1 LFSAELLPEY
11 LLNVIFYSALTELPM
26 SNPFARI
33 GVTRHFRIVASLVFL
48 SGALAAQSAAQAMRV
63 HANRAIDGKGHVLMD
78 VTVTVE
84 GGQITR
90 VQQHAKQ
97 AQVDYELGNLTLLP
111 GLIDAHA
118 HLSWYFNRK
127 GRLHTDND
135 GDTPAQSILS
145 SAGNAYAM
153 LVAGVTTVQSPGDPS
168 DKDVRDWIATGTIPG
183 PRVLTSLEPIEDST
197 LSPDSLR
204 RNVRSLKAQGADLV
218 KIFASRSIRQGGSAT
233 MSQEQLDAICGE
245 AEKLGLRTL
254 VHAHSVESMHRAVEA
269 GCTQIEHGVFAN
281 DEVLREMA
289 QHGTYFDPQ
298 CDLIF
303 RNYLDNRA
311 KYEGIGNYNE
321 AGFAAMEKAI
331 PLARAAI
338 KRAIGIPGLKMVWGT
353 DAVAGA
359 HGHNVDD
366 LICRVQQGGQSPMTA
381 ITSATSLGAQAVR
394 MSDRIGSIVAG
405 LQADLI
411 AVDGDPSKDITALR
425 RVRFVMKAGRVYVFK
440 P

>member
-1 LFSAELLPEY
+1 MKRNLWRFATAASFLTVAANSA
-11 LLNVIFYSALTELPM
+11 YSQP
-26 SNPFARI
+26 
-33 GVTRHFRIVASLVFL
+33 V
-48 SGALAAQSAAQAMRV
+48 RV
-63 HANRAIDGKGHVLMD
+63 HANRAIDGKGHVLQD
-78 VTVTVE
+78 VTVSIADGKVSA
-84 GGQITR
+84 
-90 VQQHAKQ
+90 VSQHA
-97 AQVDYELGNLTLLP
+97 AGRPADYELGNLTLMP
-111 GLIDAHA
+111 GLIDGHA

-135 GDTPAQSILS
+135 GDTPVQSILS

-153 LVAGVTTVQSPGDPS
+153 LVSGVTTIQSPGDPS
-168 DKDVRDWIATGTIPG
+168 DKDVRDWIAMGTIPG

-204 RNVRSLKAQGADLV
+204 KNVRSLKAQGADLV

-245 AEKLGLRTL
+245 ANKLGLRTL
-254 VHAHSVESMHRAVEA
+254 VHAHSAESMHRAVQA
-269 GCTQIEHGVFAN
+269 GCTQIEHGVFAT

-331 PLARAAI
+331 PLARATVR
-338 KRAIGIPGLKMVWGT
+338 RALTISGLKMVWGT

-359 HGHNVDD
+359 HGHNVED
-366 LICRVQQGGQSPMTA
+366 LICRVQQGGQSPMAA
-381 ITSATSLGAQAVR
+381 ITSATSLGAEAIR
-394 MSDRIGSIVAG
+394 MSDQIGAIGVG
-405 LQADLI
+405 MQADLI

-425 RVRFVMKAGRVYVFK
+425 RVRFVIKGGRVVVFR

>member
-1 LFSAELLPEY
+1 
-11 LLNVIFYSALTELPM
+11 M
-26 SNPFARI
+26 
-33 GVTRHFRIVASLVFL
+33 TRHFRTAAGFVVLSAVF
-48 SGALAAQSAAQAMRV
+48 AAQSAAQVTRI
-63 HANRAIDGKGHVLMD
+63 HANRAIDGKGHVLTD
-78 VTVTVE
+78 VTLTVE
-84 GGQITR
+84 GGKITR
-90 VQQHAKQ
+90 VQQHAPR
-97 AQVDYELGNLTLLP
+97 ARTDYELGNLTLLP
-111 GLIDAHA
+111 GLIDGHA
-118 HLSWYFNRK
+118 HLSWYFNRQ
-127 GRLHTDND
+127 GRLHTGND
-135 GDTPAQSILS
+135 GDSPVQSILS

-153 LVAGVTTVQSPGDPS
+153 LLAGVTTVQSPGDPS
-168 DKDVRDWIATGTIPG
+168 DKDVRDWIAMGTIPG

-204 RNVRSLKAQGADLV
+204 KNVRSLKGQGADLV

-245 AEKLGLRTL
+245 ANKLGLRTL
-254 VHAHSVESMHRAVEA
+254 VHAHSAESMHRAVTA

-311 KYEGIGNYNE
+311 KYEGIGNYNA

-331 PLARAAI
+331 PLARATI
-338 KRAIGIPGLKMVWGT
+338 KRALGIPGLKMVWGT

-366 LICRVQQGGQSPMTA
+366 LICRVQQGGQSPMAA
-381 ITSATSLGAQAVR
+381 ITSATSLGAEAIR
-394 MSDRIGSIVAG
+394 MQDRVGSIGAG
-405 LQADLI
+405 LDADLI
-411 AVDGDPSKDITALR
+411 AVEGDPSKDITALR
-425 RVRFVMKAGRVYVFK
+425 RVRFVMSAGRVYVFK
-440 P
+440 PEARR

>member
-1 LFSAELLPEY
+1 MQ
-11 LLNVIFYSALTELPM
+11 N
-26 SNPFARI
+26 
-33 GVTRHFRIVASLVFL
+33 
-48 SGALAAQSAAQAMRV
+48 
-63 HANRAIDGKGHVLMD
+63 
-78 VTVTVE
+78 VTVTIAD
-84 GGQITR
+84 GKISAIS
-90 VQQHAKQ
+90 QHAVGH
-97 AQVDYELGNLTLLP
+97 ADYELGAMTLLP
-111 GLIDAHA
+111 GLIDGHA

-135 GDTPAQSILS
+135 GDTPVQSILS

-153 LVAGVTTVQSPGDPS
+153 LVAGVTTIQSPGDPS
-168 DKDVRDWIATGTIPG
+168 DKDVRDWIAMGTIPG

-204 RNVRSLKAQGADLV
+204 KNVRSLKAQGADLV

-245 AEKLGLRTL
+245 ANKLGLRTL
-254 VHAHSVESMHRAVEA
+254 VHAHSAESMHRAVQA
-269 GCTQIEHGVFAN
+269 GCTQIEHGVFAT

-331 PLARAAI
+331 PLARAAVR
-338 KRAIGIPGLKMVWGT
+338 RALTIPGLKMVWGT

-359 HGHNVDD
+359 HGHNVED
-366 LICRVQQGGQSPMTA
+366 LICRVVQGGQSPMAA
-381 ITSATSLGAQAVR
+381 ITSATSLGAEAIR
-394 MSDRIGSIVAG
+394 MRDQIGSIGVG
-405 LQADLI
+405 MQADLI

-425 RVRFVMKAGRVYVFK
+425 RVRFVMKGGRVFVFR

>member
-1 LFSAELLPEY
+1 MTS
-11 LLNVIFYSALTELPM
+11 
-26 SNPFARI
+26 
-33 GVTRHFRIVASLVFL
+33 HFRIAAGLVVL
-48 SGALAAQSAAQAMRV
+48 SAALATQSTAQVIRV
-63 HANRAIDGKGHVLMD
+63 HANRAIDGKGNVLTD
-78 VTVTVE
+78 VTLTVE
-84 GGQITR
+84 GGKITR
-90 VQQHAKQ
+90 VQQHAPH
-97 AQVDYELGNLTLLP
+97 ARADYELGDLTLLP
-111 GLIDAHA
+111 GLIDGHA

-127 GRLHTDND
+127 GRLHTGND
-135 GDTPAQSILS
+135 GDSPVQSILS

-153 LVAGVTTVQSPGDPS
+153 LIAGVTTVQSPGDPS
-168 DKDVRDWIATGTIPG
+168 DKGVRDWIAMGTIPG

-197 LSPDSLR
+197 LSADSLR
-204 RNVRSLKAQGADLV
+204 KNVGSLKEQGADLV
-218 KIFASRSIRQGGSAT
+218 KVFASRSIRQGGSAT

-245 AEKLGLRTL
+245 ANKLGLRTL
-254 VHAHSVESMHRAVEA
+254 VHAHSAESMHRAVKA

-331 PLARAAI
+331 PLARATI
-338 KRAIGIPGLKMVWGT
+338 KRALGIPGLKMVWGT

-366 LICRVQQGGQSPMTA
+366 LICRVQQGGQSPMAA
-381 ITSATSLGAQAVR
+381 ITSATWLGAEAIR
-394 MSDRIGSIVAG
+394 MADRIGSIGAG
-405 LQADLI
+405 LEADLI
-411 AVDGDPSKDITALR
+411 AVEGDPSKDITALR
-425 RVRFVMKAGRVYVFK
+425 RVQFVMRAGQVYVYK
-440 P
+440 PEVPR

>member
-1 LFSAELLPEY
+1 MPATHFRYATRSEVIICSPSAP
-11 LLNVIFYSALTELPM
+11 
-26 SNPFARI
+26 RI
-33 GVTRHFRIVASLVFL
+33 SLSSHLRIVASLVVL
-48 SGALAAQSAAQAMRV
+48 SAVIAAQAPAQVIRV
-63 HANRAIDGKGHVLMD
+63 HANRAIDGKGHVLTD
-78 VTVTVE
+78 VTLSVE
-84 GGQITR
+84 GGKITR
-90 VQQHAKQ
+90 VQQHAPH
-97 AQVDYELGNLTLLP
+97 ARADYELGNLALMP
-111 GLIDAHA
+111 GLIDGHA

-153 LVAGVTTVQSPGDPS
+153 LIAGVTTIQSPGDPS
-168 DKDVRDWIATGTIPG
+168 DKDVRDWIAMGTIPG

-204 RNVRSLKAQGADLV
+204 KNVRSLKAQGADLV

-245 AEKLGLRTL
+245 ANKLGLRTL
-254 VHAHSVESMHRAVEA
+254 VHAHSAESMHRAVEA
-269 GCTQIEHGVFAN
+269 GCTQIEHGVFAT

-331 PLARAAI
+331 PLARATVRRALAI
-338 KRAIGIPGLKMVWGT
+338 SGLKMVWGT

-359 HGHNVDD
+359 HGHNVED
-366 LICRVQQGGQSPMTA
+366 LICRVQQGGQSPMAA
-381 ITSATSLGAQAVR
+381 ITSATSLAAEAIR
-394 MSDRIGSIVAG
+394 MPGQIGSIGVG
-405 LQADLI
+405 MQADLI

-425 RVRFVMKAGRVYVFK
+425 RVRFVMKGGRVFVFR